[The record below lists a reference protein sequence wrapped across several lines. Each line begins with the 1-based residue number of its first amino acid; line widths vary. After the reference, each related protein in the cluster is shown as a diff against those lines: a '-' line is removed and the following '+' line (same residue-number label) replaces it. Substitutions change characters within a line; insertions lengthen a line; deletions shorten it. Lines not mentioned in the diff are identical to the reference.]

1 MPRKTHIMMVAAQHS
16 AATFSDAHAQGITF
30 KKRMLVWA
38 WRADIEPPCPNCSFR
53 EDLKRNVSALCRV
66 DGQ

>member
-1 MPRKTHIMMVAAQHS
+1 MLRKTHIMMVAALCC

-30 KKRMLVWA
+30 SQEPLLT
-38 WRADIEPPCPNCSFR
+38 IEPPCPNCSFR
-53 EDLKRNVSALCRV
+53 EDLKRNVSALCCV

>member
-1 MPRKTHIMMVAAQHS
+1 MLRKTHIMMVAAQHS

-38 WRADIEPPCPNCSFR
+38 WWADY
-53 EDLKRNVSALCRV
+53 
-66 DGQ
+66 